1 MTATASSVARQAARA
16 LLAGIAVVALVAVD
30 AHAADAPLPV
40 GTSSSASAG
49 ADRYADFVTEAASR
63 FGIPARWI
71 ESVMRAE
78 SLGDATATSP
88 KGAMGLMQIMPQT
101 WADLRARYALGAN
114 PYDPHDNILAG
125 AAYLRELY
133 DRYGADGFLA
143 AYNAGPGRY
152 EEYLATGRAIPSE
165 TVTYIA
171 RVSSLIGEGSAH
183 GLGFATPSSSFWT
196 ASSLFIVRG
205 ESKAV
210 VAQTAAIMPVD
221 RTLAA
226 QQLQRFSRLA
236 PQSTGLFVPLSRNGA
251 QP

>member
-1 MTATASSVARQAARA
+1 MTATASSVARRAARA
-16 LLAGIAVVALVAVD
+16 LLAGIAVVALVAVG

-40 GTSSSASAG
+40 GTSPSASAG
-49 ADRYADFVTEAASR
+49 AGRYADFVTEAASR

-71 ESVMRAE
+71 QSVMRAE

-101 WADLRARYALGAN
+101 WADLRGRYALGAN

-133 DRYGADGFLA
+133 DRYGPDGFLA

-152 EEYLATGRAIPSE
+152 EEYLATGRTLPPE
-165 TVTYIA
+165 TLTYIA
-171 RVSSLIGEGSAH
+171 HVTSLIGEGSAH
-183 GLGFATPSSSFWT
+183 GVGLATSSSSFWAT
-196 ASSLFIVRG
+196 SRLFIVRG
-205 ESKAV
+205 ESEAV
-210 VAQTAAIMPVD
+210 VAQTTTAVPVD
-221 RTLAA
+221 RTPPV
-226 QQLQRFSRLA
+226 QRPQLSFRLVS
-236 PQSTGLFVPLSRNGA
+236 QSAGLFVPLSRKGA